1 MVCSLPCPV
10 PRTTAWA
17 SERGA
22 SATTRP
28 GSTDPRPPLTA
39 ALWPDGGHKLMVTG
53 SWQVG
58 DSDGGFASCL
68 KPCPLCLKCSHRK
81 KAQMLPNGGN
91 KPRNPQKPVRGS
103 QGVLSLT
110 WPRGGGQTDPGRRR
124 ERHTSPWKHQ
134 AVSRGQREAP
144 EGGAARR
151 KSHRKRL
158 GRPETHGHFLCP
170 SPRSRL

>member
-1 MVCSLPCPV
+1 MVCSRPRPV

-28 GSTDPRPPLTA
+28 GSKDPRPLLTA
-39 ALWPDGGHKLMVTG
+39 ALRPDDGHKLMVTG

-68 KPCPLCLKCSHRK
+68 KPCPLCLKCSHWK